1 MFTIVIRMINHPQC
15 SVFQSPKALAILA
28 ANVCSLYRMLSSTTV
43 TKPILNS
50 TKILYTDTDTIYYYI
65 ILLICYSSVYC
76 ILYAYGV
83 HMTAESSGHVVT
95 LSYVSKLPPFQDAR
109 KKPAGRKGECFCGTC
124 SKSSKD

>member
-1 MFTIVIRMINHPQC
+1 
-15 SVFQSPKALAILA
+15 
-28 ANVCSLYRMLSSTTV
+28 MLSSTTV

-109 KKPAGRKGECFCGTC
+109 KKPAGKKGECFCGTC
-124 SKSSKD
+124 SKSSKDWKGKLIASKGTTNQLKTEKKQETETETMTKTK